1 MLLCESMVLKYRGQ
15 FNRDIDINNR
25 ELLDEIKFAILNAK
39 KAKSITEIANLKKL
53 RKYKTYYR
61 IKIADEYRIG
71 IKIRSNIV
79 WFSRFGHRNN
89 FYKGFP

>member
-1 MLLCESMVLKYRGQ
+1 MVLKYRGQ

>member
-1 MLLCESMVLKYRGQ
+1 MVLKYRGQ

-53 RKYKTYYR
+53 RKYKTSL
-61 IKIADEYRIG
+61 A
-71 IKIRSNIV
+71 S
-79 WFSRFGHRNN
+79 
-89 FYKGFP
+89 